1 MASVAPEDAAGQPL
15 VQATLVGEQGSLE
28 ITLKKPAADAKVGVS
43 LVGSPPL
50 VHQVRA
56 GGLGA
61 AAGLRLHDRV
71 VSVNGL
77 PVSGQEDAAAA
88 LAAAPAGP
96 LVVVVER
103 PAPGAVLEAQPVCA
117 QTPMDRDGTITCDV
131 APGDAMFKYVAPK
144 GGVFVHEVANPVLRA
159 AGVERGDAFASVNG
173 LPALPGAKGC
183 CAKGEDAR
191 LQSVGAL
198 LRAQD
203 DGRSPRRLV
212 FRRPLAGDVPGERL
226 VLLGDPK
233 GDTCIGV
240 RGGLAASLEDK
251 PWFATVPP
259 ALEAAG
265 VPADLWRT
273 LMADLAVVQKKAAAC
288 DGCRCVEAGL
298 QGLAVV
304 GAAVG
309 QGFPPALAGMVP
321 YLACLCCPWGRL
333 DPFQRAFGEWRDAA
347 NRDLARYGVAVRG
360 ATFDG
365 IDDGTPVSR
374 QARGASGSG
383 SMQGDMCGTGGLQT
397 SALVFSLSPY
407 AAERLAVA
415 LQRPAVSADVYG
427 YPETYQPRDCGARE
441 CCVDVDRTL

>member
-1 MASVAPEDAAGQPL
+1 MAAVVPESGAIA
-15 VQATLVGEQGSLE
+15 VATLVVQGSLE

-103 PAPGAVLEAQPVCA
+103 PAPGAVLEAQPVGA

-159 AGVERGDAFASVNG
+159 AGVDRGDAFASVNG
-173 LPALPGAKGC
+173 LPTRTEAPSCGG
-183 CAKGEDAR
+183 GSEDAR
-191 LQSVGAL
+191 LQFVGAL

-212 FRRPLAGDVPGERL
+212 FRRSLAGDVPGERL
-226 VLLGDPK
+226 VLLGDPE

-251 PWFATVPP
+251 PWFAAVPP

-273 LMADLAVVQKKAAAC
+273 LMADLAGVQKKAAAC

-298 QGLAVV
+298 QGLAAVSAV
-304 GAAVG
+304 ITQGGGWPAA
-309 QGFPPALAGMVP
+309 AGMVP

-374 QARGASGSG
+374 QARGVES
-383 SMQGDMCGTGGLQT
+383 QCGTEGCQPQCT

-427 YPETYQPRDCGARE
+427 YPETYRPRDCGARE

>member
-1 MASVAPEDAAGQPL
+1 MAVVVPESGAIAVATM
-15 VQATLVGEQGSLE
+15 VVQGSLE

-71 VSVNGL
+71 VSVDGL

-103 PAPGAVLEAQPVCA
+103 PAPGAVLEAQPVGA

-159 AGVERGDAFASVNG
+159 AGVDRGDAFASVNG
-173 LPALPGAKGC
+173 LPTRTEAPSCGG
-183 CAKGEDAR
+183 GSEDAR
-191 LQSVGAL
+191 LQFVGAL

-212 FRRPLAGDVPGERL
+212 FRRSLAGDVPGERL
-226 VLLGDPK
+226 VLLGDPE

-273 LMADLAVVQKKAAAC
+273 LMADLARVQKKAAAC

-304 GAAVG
+304 SALLTQGGGWPAA
-309 QGFPPALAGMVP
+309 PGMVP

-374 QARGASGSG
+374 QARGVES
-383 SMQGDMCGTGGLQT
+383 QCGTEGCQPQCT

-415 LQRPAVSADVYG
+415 LQGPAVSADVYG
-427 YPETYQPRDCGARE
+427 YPETYRPRDCGARE

>member
-1 MASVAPEDAAGQPL
+1 MAAVVTESGAIAVP
-15 VQATLVGEQGSLE
+15 TLGVQGSLE

-103 PAPGAVLEAQPVCA
+103 PAPGAVLEAQPVGA

-159 AGVERGDAFASVNG
+159 AGVDRGDAFASVNG
-173 LPALPGAKGC
+173 LPTRTEAPSCGG
-183 CAKGEDAR
+183 GSEDAR
-191 LQSVGAL
+191 LQFVGAL

-212 FRRPLAGDVPGERL
+212 FRRSLAGDVPGERL
-226 VLLGDPK
+226 VLLGDPE

-251 PWFATVPP
+251 PWFAAVPP

-273 LMADLAVVQKKAAAC
+273 LMADLARVQKKAAAC

-298 QGLAVV
+298 QGLAAVSAV
-304 GAAVG
+304 ITQGGGWPAA
-309 QGFPPALAGMVP
+309 AGMVP

-360 ATFDG
+360 ATFGG

-374 QARGASGSG
+374 QARGVES
-383 SMQGDMCGTGGLQT
+383 QCGTEGCQPQCT

-427 YPETYQPRDCGARE
+427 YPETYRPRDCGARE
-441 CCVDVDRTL
+441 CCVHVDRTL

>member
-103 PAPGAVLEAQPVCA
+103 PAPGAVLEAQPVGA

-159 AGVERGDAFASVNG
+159 AGVDRGDAFASVNG
-173 LPALPGAKGC
+173 LPTRTEAPSCGG
-183 CAKGEDAR
+183 GSEDAR
-191 LQSVGAL
+191 LQFVGAL

-212 FRRPLAGDVPGERL
+212 FRRSLAGDVPGERL
-226 VLLGDPK
+226 VLLGDPE

-273 LMADLAVVQKKAAAC
+273 LMADLAGVQKKAAAC

-298 QGLAVV
+298 QGLAAVSAV
-304 GAAVG
+304 ITQGGGWPAA
-309 QGFPPALAGMVP
+309 AGMVP

-360 ATFDG
+360 ATFGG

-374 QARGASGSG
+374 QARGVES
-383 SMQGDMCGTGGLQT
+383 QCGTEGCQPRWT

-427 YPETYQPRDCGARE
+427 YPETYRPRDCGARE

>member
-103 PAPGAVLEAQPVCA
+103 PAAPPPDAHVAPIAQA
-117 QTPMDRDGTITCDV
+117 PMDRDGTITCDV

-159 AGVERGDAFASVNG
+159 AGVDRGDAFASVNG
-173 LPALPGAKGC
+173 LPTRTEAPSCGG
-183 CAKGEDAR
+183 GSEDAR

-212 FRRPLAGDVPGERL
+212 FRRPLAADVPGERL
-226 VLLGDPK
+226 VLLGDPE

-273 LMADLAVVQKKAAAC
+273 LMADLARVQKKAAAC

-298 QGLAVV
+298 QGLAAVSAV
-304 GAAVG
+304 ITQGGGWPAA
-309 QGFPPALAGMVP
+309 AGMVP

-360 ATFDG
+360 ATFGG

-374 QARGASGSG
+374 QARGVES
-383 SMQGDMCGTGGLQT
+383 QCGTEGCQPRWT

-415 LQRPAVSADVYG
+415 LQGPAVSADVYG
-427 YPETYQPRDCGARE
+427 YPETYRPRDCGARE
-441 CCVDVDRTL
+441 CCVHVDRTL